1 METRSLELT
10 YQQLDTRELIWSAVL
25 GFFFWALLLP
35 LHLTAL
41 QFTAV
46 QGLAGPQGRE
56 SVVQPMESTVNLTP
70 LSTVS
75 LALAA
80 FL

>member
-1 METRSLELT
+1 MAPPCR
-10 YQQLDTRELIWSAVL
+10 LI
-25 GFFFWALLLP
+25 LP
-35 LHLTAL
+35 LIFLKSRDSYDCIVNGPKISRIQLLFGAFSVTIK
-41 QFTAV
+41 

>member
-1 METRSLELT
+1 MAKQE
-10 YQQLDTRELIWSAVL
+10 WSARL
-25 GFFFWALLLP
+25 FWALLLP

-56 SVVQPMESTVNLTP
+56 SVVQPLTCQQIPTVLTGSHRQP
-70 LSTVS
+70 QKAVRDKRGGAYS
-75 LALAA
+75 
-80 FL
+80 

>member
-1 METRSLELT
+1 MSVVVEGRN
-10 YQQLDTRELIWSAVL
+10 REEI
-25 GFFFWALLLP
+25 G
-35 LHLTAL
+35 TAL